1 MVTTNHNAVSSIRKS
16 SPTTPRP
23 RTIQGAKIPPTL
35 ALALKKGFIPNGHV
49 AGPVSMHGNTEIL
62 RGTATFEEGGMG
74 WLECPVTITITY
86 DWEKLRA
93 TCKTVQFTC

>member
-1 MVTTNHNAVSSIRKS
+1 
-16 SPTTPRP
+16 
-23 RTIQGAKIPPTL
+23 
-35 ALALKKGFIPNGHV
+35 
-49 AGPVSMHGNTEIL
+49 MHGNTEIL